1 MPIVKKLIL
10 YPLLAAIVVLVAD
23 ISICFVYPDVSSL
36 RKEHFTKT
44 SFMEYREKE
53 WAKNG
58 EKKKI
63 VHKWVPLRKVS
74 PYLVK
79 AVIIAEDDKFW
90 RHEGFDFKAMERALQ
105 KDLKKRKFKAGGSTI
120 TQQLAK
126 NLYLTPSKNPV
137 RKIKEAI
144 YTWRLEKELSKR
156 RIIELYVNAA
166 EWGDGIFGIQAAAR
180 HYYGRSASALSAEQ
194 AARLASV
201 LPNPRRFDPTG
212 KMKYVLNRSKRIYR
226 IMVLR
231 GIVIP
236 EYEEV
241 MTTPDEP
248 EQVQTDASAGGLAG
262 EADTSGVNAPSEE
275 ASNASL
281 TDTSGL
287 SPAEEQEDRE
297 NVAPDPTSQED
308 VPLSPQ
314 Q

>member
-1 MPIVKKLIL
+1 MVKKIIL
-10 YPLLAAIVVLVAD
+10 YPILAAIVIFIAD

-36 RKEHFTKT
+36 RKEHFKKT
-44 SFMEYREKE
+44 SFMEYRERQ
-53 WAKNG
+53 WAEKG
-58 EKKKI
+58 ETKKI
-63 VHKWVPLRKVS
+63 VHKWVPLKRVS
-74 PYLVK
+74 PYLIK

-105 KDLKKRKFKAGGSTI
+105 KDLKKRRFKAGGSII

-137 RKIKEAI
+137 RKIKEAV

-180 HYYGRSASALSAEQ
+180 HYYGKSASALNAEE

-201 LPNPRRFDPTG
+201 LPNPMRYNPTG

-241 MTTPDEP
+241 MKTPDEP
-248 EQVQTDASAGGLAG
+248 EQTQTDASAGGPAS
-262 EADTSGVNAPSEE
+262 EADTSGVNAPSE
-275 ASNASL
+275 ASGASL
-281 TDTSGL
+281 ADTSGL
-287 SPAEEQEDRE
+287 SPTEKQSEQE
-297 NVAPDPTSQED
+297 NAAPDPAAQAD
-308 VPLSPQ
+308 APIPPQ

>member
-1 MPIVKKLIL
+1 MLKKLIL
-10 YPLLAAIVVLVAD
+10 YPLLAAAALLAAD
-23 ISICFVYPDVSSL
+23 ISVCFVYPDVSSL
-36 RKEHFTKT
+36 KKEHFEKT

-53 WAKNG
+53 WAEKG
-58 EKKKI
+58 ERKKI
-63 VHKWVPLRKVS
+63 VHKWVPLKKVS

-90 RHEGFDFKAMERALQ
+90 RHEGFDFKAMEKALQ
-105 KDLKKRKFKAGGSTI
+105 KDIKKRKLKAGGSTI

-137 RKIKEAI
+137 RKVKEAI

-180 HYYGRSASALSAEQ
+180 HYYGKRASALSAEE

-201 LPNPRRFDPTG
+201 LPNPLRYNPTG
-212 KMKYVLNRSKRIYR
+212 KMRYVLNLSKRIYR

-241 MTTPDEP
+241 MKAPDEP
-248 EQVQTDASAGGLAG
+248 EQAQTDASAGNLAG
-262 EADTSGVNAPSEE
+262 EADTSGVEAPPEE
-275 ASNASL
+275 TPDASL
-281 TDTSGL
+281 ADTSGL
-287 SPAEEQEDRE
+287 APLKEEEARE
-297 NVAPDPTSQED
+297 NTEPDPSGQAD
-308 VPLSPQ
+308 PSPPPQ